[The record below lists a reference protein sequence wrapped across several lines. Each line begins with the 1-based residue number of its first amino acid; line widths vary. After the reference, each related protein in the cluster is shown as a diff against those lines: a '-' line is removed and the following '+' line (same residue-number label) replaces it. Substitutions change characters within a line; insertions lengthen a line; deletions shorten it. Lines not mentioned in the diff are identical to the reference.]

1 MRKINVFG
9 ISITI
14 LIAVFA
20 IILAA
25 VYFVEKRP
33 ELVQG
38 TVESKQYRASSKIPG
53 RIESIK
59 VEQGQRVE
67 KGELLYTI
75 ATPELD
81 AKLAQV
87 EALHSAAMALDSK
100 AKNGART
107 QQIEAALNMWQKAQA
122 GKELAHKTLQR
133 VENLF
138 KDGVV
143 PQQKL
148 DEATAN
154 YNAMCAT
161 ESAARSQYEMAKEGA
176 REEDKEAA
184 QAKVRQA
191 QGAVDEVQSYR
202 RDGFIYAP
210 ATGEIS
216 SVICEEGE
224 LVGAGYPVITIVD
237 QEDSWLMINIKETML
252 PKIAIGKV
260 IKTYFPALDRTIDMK
275 VSYISSLADFATY
288 NATKTQGSFD
298 VRTFAI
304 KLVPVETINDLRP
317 GMSGV
322 INWTELK

>member
-1 MRKINVFG
+1 MKKINVFG

-14 LIAVFA
+14 LVAIVA
-20 IILAA
+20 IILIAICL
-25 VYFVEKRP
+25 VERRP
-33 ELVQG
+33 ELIQG
-38 TVESKQYRASSKIPG
+38 TVECKQYKASSKIPG

-59 VEQGQRVE
+59 VEQGQHVQ

-75 ATPELD
+75 DTPELD

-87 EALHSAAMALDSK
+87 EALHSAAKALDSK
-100 AKNGART
+100 AQNGARS
-107 QQIEAALNMWQKAQA
+107 QQIEAALNLWQKAQA
-122 GKELAHKTLQR
+122 GKELALKTLQR
-133 VENLF
+133 VQNLF

-154 YNAMCAT
+154 YNAMCAS
-161 ESAARSQYEMAKEGA
+161 ESAARSQYDMAVEGA
-176 REEDKEAA
+176 RSEDKEAA

-191 QGAVDEVQSYR
+191 QGAIDEVQSYR

-210 ATGEIS
+210 ATGEVS

-224 LVGAGYPVITIVD
+224 LVGSGYPVITIVD
-237 QEDSWLMINIKETML
+237 QEDSWLMVNIKETML
-252 PKIAIGKV
+252 PKIQIGKI

-275 VSYISSLADFATY
+275 VNYISSLADFATY

-304 KLVPVETINDLRP
+304 KMVPVEPIKDLRP